1 MRIRLLGPVDVMV
14 DGEPRVVSGLRR
26 KAVLAT
32 LALHGGEV
40 VSVSRLVDAVWGET
54 APSTVRN
61 TLQSHVSYLR
71 TLLGDKNAI
80 VGRPPGS
87 RPAVGRRS
95 STPRRLRLENPRP
108 ADSARHSAVL
118 SRPSPE

>member
-14 DGEPRVVSGLRR
+14 DGEPRMVSGLRR

-80 VGRPPGS
+80 VGRPPGY
-87 RPAVGRRS
+87 RLDVGDDDRVLVAQQG
-95 STPRRLRLENPRP
+95 TQV
-108 ADSARHSAVL
+108 RHV
-118 SRPSPE
+118 